1 MEGCPVLVAT
11 RTEMRLHFLHQNV
24 LHTVVFMEEVNYPH
38 PQCGRCDMLVPWRG
52 LNGRH
57 PATAQCARGE
67 ERKRRRLAEAE
78 MSKISGRA
86 FEAYG
91 EQIQNVSK
99 FRYLG
104 RVLTAGDGDWLE
116 VVDNLGKARKS
127 WGRISRIMIR
137 EGANPKVLGNFYK
150 TVALSVL
157 LFGAETWVLT
167 PNWSR
172 PWKFF
177 KTGSRGGSPGSS
189 RGGDVRMGAGNT
201 RLWRRH

>member
-11 RTEMRLHFLHQNV
+11 RTETRLHFLHQHV
-24 LHTVVFMEEVNYPH
+24 LHTVVIMEEVNYPH
-38 PQCGRCDMLVPWRG
+38 PQCGRCDMLIPWRG

-91 EQIQNVSK
+91 EQIQNVST

-137 EGANPKVLGNFYK
+137 EGADPKVLGGFYK
-150 TVALSVL
+150 LVTQSVL
-157 LFGAETWVLT
+157 MFGAEKWVLT
-167 PNWSR
+167 QRMERAMDSFQFRFANR
-172 PWKFF
+172 I
-177 KTGSRGGSPGSS
+177 TGR
-189 RGGDVRMGAGNT
+189 
-201 RLWRRH
+201 